1 MELILE
7 KVAVK
12 FVAGMTNLVGNSLF
26 SLIVLWSLMRG
37 FGYGIA
43 LVASNCL
50 ANSSSL
56 TDKSNFTFS
65 SNKFA
70 FSYIA
75 KLSGVAQG
83 QPPSGDGQIPTVYN
97 LRF

>member
-1 MELILE
+1 ME

-12 FVAGMTNLVGNSLF
+12 FVTGMTNLVGNSFF

-37 FGYGIA
+37 FGDEIA

-75 KLSGVAQG
+75 KLSGVARG
-83 QPPSGDGQIPTVYN
+83 RPPSGGGQIPTVYN
-97 LRF
+97 ILF